1 MSCSSDLN
9 QEVVGQLCEKDAR
22 FRKLYEEHRL
32 LEKQLQRLDEVSFL
46 STEQEL
52 ERKTIQKMKL
62 SAKDEMNQLISAL

>member
-1 MSCSSDLN
+1 MDLS
-9 QEVVGQLCEKDAR
+9 QDVVGELCEKDAR

-32 LEKQLQRLDEVSFL
+32 LDKQMQRLDEATYL

-62 SAKDEMNQLISAL
+62 STKDEMRLLLESL